1 MPVAR
6 GAGPVSGRP
15 AYPATPPGK
24 PIKMDVPRPLRARIG
39 AIRDTLNTET
49 GRTVT
54 LPETLEELVKFWEGE
69 HR

>member
-1 MPVAR
+1 MAR
-6 GAGPVSGRP
+6 GAGPVTGRT
-15 AYPATPPGK
+15 AYPPVPPGR

-39 AIRDTLNTET
+39 AIRDTLITET

-54 LPETLEELVKFWEGE
+54 LPETLEELVKFWETE